1 MLGVDRRVQAKG
13 EAVAE
18 PPVTFA
24 ALLRKLRTEA
34 RLTQEELAEAAGL
47 SPRSVSDL
55 ERGIATTPRR
65 ETVRLLA
72 DALHLPGP
80 GRAEFEAVA
89 RGRPVPAGP
98 VPTRRRPCGRC
109 LVTLPRSPGVSTSCG
124 NL

>member
-1 MLGVDRRVQAKG
+1 MLGVDGFVCWARG

-18 PPVTFA
+18 PSVTFA
-24 ALLRKLRTEA
+24 GLLRKLRTEA

-55 ERGIATTPRR
+55 ERGIASTPRR

-80 GRAEFEAVA
+80 GRADFEA
-89 RGRPVPAGP
+89 
-98 VPTRRRPCGRC
+98 GRC
-109 LVTLPRSPGVSTSCG
+109 LVTLPRSPGASTSCG